1 MWRVGFVELFLQ
13 EWTCESTCLCGEAGR
28 PCLPEGILRLVP
40 RKAPLLYRRRRGR
53 AEDLEGELLPEAKWM
68 CKGRLEVRLVR
79 AVALGRDL
87 PIDEW
92 IRLGRCRHAW
102 RLPLS
107 SGPTRWRPPL
117 RYQWAEPDAPW
128 EALTW
133 VDMRARCQEED
144 QLKGSPVIRRFE
156 GSAEDFRK
164 HWQQASAQGVES
176 EI

>member
-1 MWRVGFVELFLQ
+1 MCLRKEEADLRVESGVCRALLARMDMRIEPPLQ
-13 EWTCESTCLCGEAGR
+13 RGWSALPAGR
-28 PCLPEGILRLVP
+28 HPAPGAPQGSALRPP
-40 RKAPLLYRRRRGR
+40 RGRGR

-68 CKGRLEVRLVR
+68 CKGR
-79 AVALGRDL
+79 DL

-92 IRLGRCRHAW
+92 IRLGRCRHSW

-164 HWQQASAQGVES
+164 HWQQASPQGVES